1 LYEPQDKDQVMFY
14 KEDKSGQILEEGIN
28 EAGAFSSWIA
38 AGTAYSTHGVNM
50 VPFYIYYSMFG
61 FQRIGDLA
69 WAAGDCRT
77 RGFLIGGTAGRTTL
91 AGEGLQHQDGHGMVQ
106 AGLIPNCVSYDPTF
120 SYEMA
125 VIIQN
130 GLKRMYQDQEDI
142 YYYITAMNEN
152 YLHPAMPTGVE
163 DGILK
168 GMYLY
173 SGGGKKRKKVQLLGS
188 GSILREVIAAA
199 ELLDSDWGVD
209 ANIWSVTSFNE
220 LAREAQDI
228 ERWNMLHPLD
238 TPKTPYVSQLLK
250 GQRGPAIAATDYI
263 RSYPNQIRQWVP
275 MAYSVLGTEGF
286 GRSDTRAQL
295 RKHFEV
301 DRYYIV
307 IAALKALVDE
317 KSFAAGDLAKAMEKY
332 SINPEKL
339 NPRLA

>member
-1 LYEPQDKDQVMFY
+1 
-14 KEDKSGQILEEGIN
+14 
-28 EAGAFSSWIA
+28 
-38 AGTAYSTHGVNM
+38 
-50 VPFYIYYSMFG
+50 
-61 FQRIGDLA
+61 
-69 WAAGDCRT
+69 
-77 RGFLIGGTAGRTTL
+77 
-91 AGEGLQHQDGHGMVQ
+91 
-106 AGLIPNCVSYDPTF
+106 
-120 SYEMA
+120 MA

-152 YLHPAMPTGVE
+152 YLHPAMPAGVE

-168 GMYLY
+168 GMYLL

-228 ERWNMLHPLD
+228 ERWNMLHPLEAA
-238 TPKTPYVSQLLK
+238 KTPYISQLLK

-263 RSYPNQIRQWVP
+263 RAYPNQVRQWIP
-275 MAYSVLGTEGF
+275 MAYSVLGTDGF

-332 SINPEKL
+332 NINPEKL